1 MIDRE
6 TVARIRHLHYAEHW
20 TVGTIAAELGLH
32 HETVE
37 NALHEKARA
46 SPAPRPSLLDPYL
59 DFIQQTLE
67 EHHDLTATR
76 IYAMVK
82 ERGYSG
88 KERQVRRKM
97 AQLRPRRREAFLRRR
112 TFAGEEA
119 QVDWA
124 SFGHVLIGAAKRA
137 LSAFVMTLSYSR
149 MLFVEFFFN
158 QSLENFVR
166 GHVHAFTDFGGVPR
180 CLLFDNLRS
189 AVLERRGDAVH
200 FNPRL
205 IELAAHYH
213 FAPRACRPAR
223 GNEKGGVERAVR
235 YLRESFFAAR
245 PFTSLE
251 DFNRQAW
258 VWRNEVTMARPW
270 PLDDRQTVAQAFAEE
285 APRLLPLPAHPFD
298 CDLLVPISSAKTI
311 YVRFDLNDY
320 SIPPS
325 AVGRP
330 LDLVASDQSV
340 RILDGTQEIATHRR
354 SYDRHQRV
362 EDHAHVET
370 LLAEKNRARGSSRCA
385 RLIDAVPET
394 EVFLDAGF
402 QRGESAALLTQK
414 LLLLL
419 DDWGAHELRAAVRQ
433 ALDKQ
438 TPRLSSV
445 AYILAKNRR
454 QAQPPRVLP
463 VDLSRRPDLKD
474 LYVKPHSPETYDELS
489 RPVTDPDPDD
499 DDHE

>member
-6 TVARIRHLHYAEHW
+6 TVARIRQLHYAEHW
-20 TVGTIAAELGLH
+20 TVGTIAGELGLH

-37 NALHEKARA
+37 NALHEKTRG

-59 DFIQQTLE
+59 DFIRQVLE
-67 EHHDLTATR
+67 RYPGLTATR
-76 IYAMVK
+76 IFAMLK
-82 ERGYSG
+82 ERGYPG
-88 KERQVRRKM
+88 KERQLRRTV
-97 AQLRPRRREAFLRRR
+97 ARLRPPRREAFLRRR
-112 TFAGEEA
+112 TFVGEEG

-124 SFGHVLIGAAKRA
+124 SFGQVLIGAAKRA
-137 LSAFVMTLSYSR
+137 LSAFVMTLAYSR

-158 QSLENFVR
+158 QSLETFVR

-180 CLLFDNLRS
+180 CLLYDNLRS

-213 FAPRACRPAR
+213 FVPRACRPAR

-235 YLRESFFAAR
+235 YLRDSFFAAR
-245 PFTSLE
+245 PFTTLE
-251 DFNRQAW
+251 DFNRQARA
-258 VWRNEVTMARPW
+258 WRDEVTLQRRW
-270 PLDDRQTVAQAFAEE
+270 PQDDRQTVAQAFAEE

-298 CDLLVPISSAKTI
+298 CDLVVPVGSEKTI

-325 AVGRP
+325 AVGH
-330 LDLVASDQSV
+330 LLSLVASDQSV
-340 RILDGTQEIATHRR
+340 RILDGTQEIARHRR

-362 EDHAHVET
+362 EDHVHVET

-385 RLIDAVPET
+385 RLIDAVPEA
-394 EVFLDAGF
+394 EAFLEAGF
-402 QRGESAALLTQK
+402 ERGESAALLTQK

-419 DDWGAHELRAAVRQ
+419 DDWGARELRAAVRQ

-438 TPRLSSV
+438 TPRVSSV

-499 DDHE
+499 DDHK